1 VWRAAL
7 DKWNSERVVFK
18 LFNLHLS
25 LSLSLAR
32 TVAAAVAAATM
43 EKID

>member
-25 LSLSLAR
+25 LSLAK
-32 TVAAAVAAATM
+32 TVAAAAAAM